1 MFPYYLLATVLAS
14 AAGCLD
20 LFPNFELFNSFGVL
34 ETVSAALIVYSCVG
48 FIQPTGKRITLS
60 FSSSLIIAAACGIL
74 VCYLTQGV
82 QSLTSPH
89 TWLSLSKILHPYL
102 VALPVILSLIKK
114 KDPITTAIVAISV
127 SAVFILATSCLEI
140 FAAYDHFGFKAFE
153 FYISDMNNEY
163 LKIYEEYNMGIL
175 AQKVYVSFL
184 TRMSVSLLPGTCIML
199 AVIQIFIVIA
209 VLKALLKEKLLDFHK
224 GPWAVSLSTVSAIIN
239 IISIIAFMSC
249 FFSTS
254 IDTFSAVAGNVMLI
268 LAPASSIIGFAFL
281 MLGFRKGGLLNI
293 FFGVLPILMLFAA
306 PQLAVI
312 YISFIGSSNIIFTG
326 IASAMLKIK

>member
-1 MFPYYLLATVLAS
+1 MLFYYLLATVLAS
-14 AAGCLD
+14 AAGFFG
-20 LFPNFELFNSFGVL
+20 LFPNFEFLNSFGVL
-34 ETVSAALIVYSCVG
+34 ETASAALIVYSCVG
-48 FIQPTGKRITLS
+48 FNQPTGKRIALS
-60 FSSSLIIAAACGIL
+60 FSSSFIIATACGIL
-74 VCYLTQGV
+74 VCYLAQGV
-82 QSLTSPH
+82 QALTTPN
-89 TWLSLSKILHPYL
+89 TWISLSKILHPYL
-102 VALPVILSLIKK
+102 VALPVTLCLKNK
-114 KDPITTAIVAISV
+114 KDPITIAIVAISV
-127 SAVFILATSCLEI
+127 SAVFILATTCLEI
-140 FAAYDHFGFKAFE
+140 FAAYDHFSFKAFE

-209 VLKALLKEKLLDFHK
+209 ALKALLKEKLLEYNK
-224 GPWAVSLSTVSAIIN
+224 GPWAVSLSTISAIIN

-281 MLGFRKGGLLNI
+281 MLGFRKGGLMNI
-293 FFGVLPILMLFAA
+293 FFGVMPILMLFVA
-306 PQLAVI
+306 PQLAII
-312 YISFIGSSNIIFTG
+312 YISFIGSSNIIFTR